1 LTEGIGHKLA
11 EAVQFTVACI
21 GSYAFALYS
30 SWQVGL
36 TILSVAPF
44 LVFATRFLVK
54 MTTTQTKRA
63 NENYAYA
70 GAIVSTTVSS
80 MRTILSLNAV
90 DKQIGLYRDATD
102 YAAHQATQL
111 SLWRGLATG
120 LQMVTSLMAYIV
132 LTGYG
137 AYLLYRQ
144 VRSDGCDPSGTV
156 EGVASCRPS
165 GSNVFGALLG
175 VQIGSN
181 MLSQCAIAIEAL
193 TEAQVAAV
201 PALKVLQRRVHEN
214 DVDEADY
221 DDADKGYK
229 KKDIESGGNGTT
241 DGSSTSEHD
250 GNSAGALTT
259 SAAPILPKYVIDSS
273 SHNGTKLK
281 QVAGN
286 IEFRNVS
293 FSYPARPETQVVK
306 SVSLMVPAGKT
317 VAICGPSGS
326 GKSTIVQLVERFYD
340 PSAGSVLLDGND
352 LRTLNVKWLR
362 EQIGLVLQE
371 PKLFGKSI
379 GENIALGA
387 PGASREDVEE
397 AARLANAHDFIMTFP
412 DGYDTMVGDLG
423 GQLSGGQ
430 RQRIALAR
438 VLVKKPKILLLD
450 EATSALDSES
460 ERIVQQALENLLE
473 QSTFTTIVV
482 AHRLST
488 IRNADLIAVMAQGV
502 LHETGTHDELLA
514 KKGLYYDL
522 VQAQKTAPAAPAPP
536 PPVPAAIE
544 STPNAD
550 SQTADE
556 TSKEIAAANRRE
568 STLDSSVFRVV
579 HPGEQPLIEFRNIRF
594 RYPARPDIDVFRD
607 LNLSVYKGETLA
619 LVGPSGCGKS
629 TVVQLIEAFYR
640 PLDGAVLYC
649 GVDTRELNTRWL
661 RDEMGLVSQEAM
673 LFATTIEENIRYGCP
688 GATMEEIIAA
698 AKQAN
703 CHNFIT
709 QFPDG
714 YQTRIGEGSNLVSGG
729 QKQRIAIARALVKKP
744 KVLLLDEATSALD
757 SESEK
762 IVQAALDNLMA
773 DKGQTCVVIAHR
785 LSTIRNAD
793 RIAVI
798 DNGKVREIGSHD
810 ELMAK
815 PNGKYRQLIQLQ
827 NLDDAEHHVQE
838 SESIE
843 DDAPEETV
851 DKKKSKE
858 TKEEKE
864 DLSRD
869 ETKRLKKRAMMM
881 GWQDKWYI
889 LVGIIGAIVA
899 GIMYPSWGFMFGT
912 STLFASNRHIIYVF
926 AF

>member
-1 LTEGIGHKLA
+1 
-11 EAVQFTVACI
+11 
-21 GSYAFALYS
+21 
-30 SWQVGL
+30 
-36 TILSVAPF
+36 
-44 LVFATRFLVK
+44 
-54 MTTTQTKRA
+54 
-63 NENYAYA
+63 
-70 GAIVSTTVSS
+70 
-80 MRTILSLNAV
+80 
-90 DKQIGLYRDATD
+90 
-102 YAAHQATQL
+102 
-111 SLWRGLATG
+111 
-120 LQMVTSLMAYIV
+120 
-132 LTGYG
+132 
-137 AYLLYRQ
+137 
-144 VRSDGCDPSGTV
+144 
-156 EGVASCRPS
+156 
-165 GSNVFGALLG
+165 
-175 VQIGSN
+175 
-181 MLSQCAIAIEAL
+181 
-193 TEAQVAAV
+193 
-201 PALKVLQRRVHEN
+201 
-214 DVDEADY
+214 
-221 DDADKGYK
+221 
-229 KKDIESGGNGTT
+229 
-241 DGSSTSEHD
+241 
-250 GNSAGALTT
+250 
-259 SAAPILPKYVIDSS
+259 
-273 SHNGTKLK
+273 
-281 QVAGN
+281 
-286 IEFRNVS
+286 
-293 FSYPARPETQVVK
+293 
-306 SVSLMVPAGKT
+306 
-317 VAICGPSGS
+317 
-326 GKSTIVQLVERFYD
+326 
-340 PSAGSVLLDGND
+340 
-352 LRTLNVKWLR
+352 
-362 EQIGLVLQE
+362 
-371 PKLFGKSI
+371 
-379 GENIALGA
+379 
-387 PGASREDVEE
+387 
-397 AARLANAHDFIMTFP
+397 MTFP
-412 DGYDTMVGDLG
+412 DGYDTLVGDLG

-473 QSTFTTIVV
+473 HSTFTTIVV

-488 IRNADLIAVMAQGV
+488 IKNADLIAVMDQGV
-502 LHETGTHDELLA
+502 LYETGTHDELLA

-522 VQAQKTAPAAPAPP
+522 VQAQKTAAAVPAPP
-536 PPVPAAIE
+536 APASAATE
-544 STPNAD
+544 TTPNVD
-550 SQTADE
+550 SSVADE
-556 TSKEIAAANRRE
+556 TSEEITAANRRE

-579 HPGEQPLIEFRNIRF
+579 RPGEQPLIEFRNIRF

-607 LNLSVYKGETLA
+607 LSISVYKGETLA

-640 PLDGAVLYC
+640 PTEGAVLYC

-688 GATMEEIIAA
+688 SATMEEIIAA

-762 IVQAALDNLMA
+762 VVQAALDNLMA

-827 NLDDAEHHVQE
+827 NLDDAEDHVTE
-838 SESIE
+838 ADSFEE
-843 DDAPEETV
+843 DAPEETV

-858 TKEEKE
+858 KKEEKE
-864 DLSRD
+864 DLSGD
-869 ETKRLKKRAMMM
+869 DKKRLKKRAMMM

-889 LVGIIGAIVA
+889 LVGKFREG
-899 GIMYPSWGFMFGT
+899 
-912 STLFASNRHIIYVF
+912 
-926 AF
+926 